1 MSNSNTLTDTEPYS
15 LKKQIPYVL
24 IKTECTFFPGELDD
38 ITCMLERFL
47 FTEAKHDIIWRELL
61 DALVVGNLVIT
72 SGIHN
77 NIERTRVISNDNSP
91 KNSVTFYESK
101 YQHFSVRID
110 TEVPKRFHFYV
121 EEYNSRIINN
131 LMKLDQQELKIQRRY
146 YIIGASSC
154 LLDAPRDSF
163 KMVLPYYGHRGNR
176 DTSQA
181 TVSKLFMYKNKMGRI
196 NKVEGRNLNAKLL
209 RKHRSRS
216 RSRSCDSQG
225 LPGKVISEKPS
236 KSTQLQQTSINN
248 LKRSISDVREEE
260 EDDGF
265 TEVKKRK

>member
-1 MSNSNTLTDTEPYS
+1 MSNSNTLTDNWHS
-15 LKKQIPYVL
+15 IKKQIPYVL

-72 SGIHN
+72 NGIHF
-77 NIERTRVISNDNSP
+77 NIERTTVTPNDGSP

-131 LMKLDQQELKIQRRY
+131 LMKLDQQELKIQKRY
-146 YIIGASSC
+146 YIIGACSC
-154 LLDAPRDSF
+154 LLDSPRDSF
-163 KMVLPYYGHRGNR
+163 KMVLPYYGHRGTT
-176 DTSQA
+176 DSTQA
-181 TVSKLFMYKNKMGRI
+181 SVSKLFMYKTKMGRI
-196 NKVEGRNLNAKLL
+196 NKVDGRNKNAELL
-209 RKHRSRS
+209 RKHRSSRS

-225 LPGKVISEKPS
+225 LPSKVISEKPS

-248 LKRSISDVREEE
+248 LKRSISDVREEQ
-260 EDDGF
+260 EDDDS

>member
-1 MSNSNTLTDTEPYS
+1 MSTLTDDTEPYS

-72 SGIHN
+72 NGIHN
-77 NIERTRVISNDNSP
+77 NIERTRVCPTLLGVS

-131 LMKLDQQELKIQRRY
+131 LMKLDQQELKIQKRY
-146 YIIGASSC
+146 YIIGASSA
-154 LLDAPRDSF
+154 LLDSPRDSC
-163 KMVLPYYGHRGNR
+163 KMVLPYYGHRGIR
-176 DTSQA
+176 DSSQA

-196 NKVEGRNLNAKLL
+196 NKVDGRQLNAKLL
-209 RKHRSRS
+209 RKHRSS
-216 RSRSCDSQG
+216 RSRSHSYDSQG
-225 LPGKVISEKPS
+225 LPGKVISEEPC